1 VDRLRRGPAAGLAAT
16 KQALNEELNL
26 DLESALEREAQTHAD
41 LMRGPDFREGFA
53 AFMAKRKP
61 RFEGAPE

>member
-1 VDRLRRGPAAGLAAT
+1 M
-16 KQALNEELNL
+16 
-26 DLESALEREAQTHAD
+26 DLESALRAEAHIQAE

-53 AFMAKRKP
+53 AFQERRPP